1 LSSENVVS
9 ANAFSLPEEGQ
20 NRMQTNPLLPLAPH
34 GPGKLSRGM
43 VDHNI
48 KAKACLAGASVHKW
62 TVLKS
67 IKVAAKRLGV
77 SLRRVGLLEGLLSF
91 HPSDELVAGQNLIVF
106 ASNRTLAR
114 RANMSQ
120 SSVTRGLLDLGLVGL
135 ILRRDSPNGK
145 RFARKGQGGAL
156 HAFGLDLTPLIS
168 RAREFEQLAAQIEQ
182 EQEELRHLRQAISI
196 HQRDIRKMMEMA
208 IDDEIPGDWSAF
220 EIAFAPCS
228 ARISRSI
235 GLAEAAVLTNTLDR
249 LVTGIRNHL
258 ESHIETSNLT
268 STAAQTEHHIQDQNK
283 NNILESEAGQP
294 IGQGATEPPLT
305 PKPNPPAD
313 YAQGGV
319 RDQITSWRDLMATAA
334 HVRPM
339 LGISSSAWEVANQ
352 VLGPQK
358 AAILIAAIVQRT
370 AAINSPGGY
379 LRSLTEKARAGTFS
393 LRPVLSALI
402 SKNLREF
409 EARLTSVP
417 DAGSTAIARSS
428 GPIEGVFRSRRA
440 LRC

>member
-34 GPGKLSRGM
+34 GPGKLSRSM

-91 HPSDELVAGQNLIVF
+91 HPSDDLVRGQNLIVF
-106 ASNRTLAR
+106 ASNRSLAR

-156 HAFGLDLTPLIS
+156 QAFGLDLTPLIA
-168 RAREFEQLAAQIEQ
+168 RAREFELLAAQIEQ
-182 EQEELRHLRQAISI
+182 EQEELRHLRQTISI

-208 IDDEIPGDWSAF
+208 IDDGIPGDWSAF

-249 LVTGIRNHL
+249 LVTEIRNYL

-268 STAAQTEHHIQDQNK
+268 STAAQIEPHIQDQNK
-283 NNILESEAGQP
+283 NNFLESEAGQP
-294 IGQGATEPPLT
+294 IGQGATEPPHAQT
-305 PKPNPPAD
+305 RNPPADFLALNFVLKACPDIAD

-319 RDQITSWRDLMATAA
+319 RGQITSWRDLMATAA

-352 VLGPQK
+352 VLGAQK
-358 AAILIAAIVQRT
+358 AAILVAAILQRA

-402 SKNLREF
+402 
-409 EARLTSVP
+409 
-417 DAGSTAIARSS
+417 
-428 GPIEGVFRSRRA
+428 
-440 LRC
+440 